1 MFLIDDILMSPV
13 NLAIWVAEKLKEQAN
28 AQMYD
33 VAAIKASLERLQEQ
47 FDMDQISKQE
57 FQKLETKLLEQLQ
70 AAQEYHKARPA
81 DKEGGVKS

>member
-1 MFLIDDILMSPV
+1 MFILDDILMSPV

-47 FDMDQISKQE
+47 FEMDQVNKQE
-57 FQKLETKLLEQLQ
+57 FEKLETKLLEQLQ
-70 AAQEYHKARPA
+70 TAQEYHKAHPA
-81 DKEGGVKS
+81 DKK